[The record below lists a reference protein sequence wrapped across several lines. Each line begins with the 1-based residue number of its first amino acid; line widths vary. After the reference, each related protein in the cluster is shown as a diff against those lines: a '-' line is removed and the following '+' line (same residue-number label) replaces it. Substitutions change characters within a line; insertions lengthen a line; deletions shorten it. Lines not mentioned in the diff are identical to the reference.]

1 MKKVLFIA
9 VAVMLVAGCG
19 QRKAA
24 KSQESEKASCQ
35 KENTEAV
42 EHACCGHHGE
52 GTCPKEAVEKE
63 CQHAAQEVKEA
74 CEQVEKA
81 VKEAAE
87 TVKKEVEKGAEKVE
101 SEGVTVVNLG
111 KKQDPK
117 PIKPVPIPKK

>member
-42 EHACCGHHGE
+42 EHACCGHHGAE
-52 GTCPKEAVEKE
+52 GCPAEVAGKKCE
-63 CQHAAQEVKEA
+63 HAAQEVQNA
-74 CEQVEKA
+74 CEQVEKVA
-81 VKEAAE
+81 KEAAE
-87 TVKKEVEKGAEKVE
+87 TVKKEVENGAEKVE
-101 SEGVTVVNLG
+101 SEGVTIVNRG